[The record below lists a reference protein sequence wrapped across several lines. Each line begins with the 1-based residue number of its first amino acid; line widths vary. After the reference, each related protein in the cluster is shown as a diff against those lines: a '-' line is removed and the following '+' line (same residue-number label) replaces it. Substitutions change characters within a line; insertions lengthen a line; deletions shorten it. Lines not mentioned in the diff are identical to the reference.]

1 MCQLSLDH
9 IFPQDLRRPYDSRR
23 WAMRWVITRPSA
35 VVAEVCNGRWPCNFF
50 RRWRSWRWRLVCVV
64 MGSHR
69 FIDATHRWQPWCY
82 CRCRKRGKP
91 QICLE
96 LCWVKLLSGLENVW
110 RGRTEFDSLYRWWFH
125 QKCDPQVPT
134 GWEQH
139 PCSTAILGESCR
151 IVPRV
156 YFFPR
161 WHHCWPS
168 RFEKV
173 NEVYNDE
180 KKMEDAIRCN

>member
-64 MGSHR
+64 MGSYR

-110 RGRTEFDSLYRWWFH
+110 RGRTEFDSLYSGDFIRNVTLKFPLAENSIH
-125 QKCDPQVPT
+125 VPQ
-134 GWEQH
+134 
-139 PCSTAILGESCR
+139 
-151 IVPRV
+151 
-156 YFFPR
+156 
-161 WHHCWPS
+161 
-168 RFEKV
+168 RFWV
-173 NEVYNDE
+173 NHAE
-180 KKMEDAIRCN
+180 